1 MRFLDQINKVPTP
14 FNKEAGEAIALLFS
28 SQPNKINQL
37 IRGVGGCSPYLKGLL
52 EIEYDWVLSALDS
65 QENIL
70 NAEFSRLKKTPSS
83 EIKTALRVTKR
94 RVALWSALCDFSG
107 IWELNDVTNMLT
119 QFADLACQLAL
130 KVALET
136 ELSRGNIP
144 GLEIDHSPE
153 KTGMFVLAMGKMGAH
168 ELNYSSDIDLICF
181 FDETQFL
188 EEKYFDARKGFIRA
202 TRLMSSILS
211 DLTEDGYVF
220 RTDLRLRPDPSVN
233 PVCIATETAERYYE
247 SLGRTWERAAYIK
260 ARVVAGDTK
269 AGINFLHSL
278 TPFVWR
284 KYLDFAAIED
294 AHDIRLRIRE
304 HKGLGGALKL
314 LGHNIKLGSGGI
326 REIEFFTQT
335 RQLIAGGRDIDLR
348 VRGTIDGLK
357 NLSKKGWINKTVS
370 EKLISHY
377 TLYRNIE
384 HRLQMVHDAQTHDL
398 PKSIEG
404 MERLSCMMGTTP
416 DLLANNLLFS
426 LNEVNQLTEGFF
438 KPTKLDLTFSLSE
451 METKVVDRW
460 RSYPSLRS
468 PRAEHIFNRLRPKI
482 LEKIRSTDKS
492 NNALIAFDKF
502 LVGLPTG
509 VQLFSLFEANPQ
521 LIDLLVD
528 IVGTAPA
535 LANHLAKSP
544 VVFDAVIGGDFWT
557 PWPKLTTLERQLSN
571 LIKLET
577 DYEQK
582 LEVSRKW
589 KKEWHFRIGVHL
601 LRGITNVNQAGT
613 QYAELAET
621 VLKVIFP
628 VVISEFSKKYGKPPG
643 RGASIF
649 SMGSLGATHLNS
661 TSDLDLIVIY
671 DAEGIEFSDCPTP
684 LNSRLY
690 YTRLTQALVTAM
702 TVEMSQ
708 GKLYEVD
715 MRLRPSGRKGPVATS
730 WTSFKDY
737 QTNEAWAWEHLALTR
752 GRVICGN
759 SELSINIE
767 DFRLQLIKNVR
778 PEVAVRSLKEMR
790 EKIQK
795 IDLNNN
801 KWEFKQG
808 IGRMQDIEL
817 FSQLSTVINGQVT
830 RDVSSGLIAGS
841 ESGLLTNTQLDQI
854 LKTYKFLKEMNMA
867 TRLINDPSQE
877 FEKIS
882 TSGHSFI
889 LKLTKI
895 NTIKAL
901 NKNFEFQTK
910 RVAKI
915 INTVL
920 LSFV

>member
-28 SQPNKINQL
+28 SQPNKVNQL

-357 NLSKKGWINKTVS
+357 NLSKKGWIDKTVS

-416 DLLANNLLFS
+416 DLLAKDLLFS
-426 LNEVNQLTEGFF
+426 LKEVNQLTEGFF

>member
-181 FDETQFL
+181 FDETKFL

-335 RQLIAGGRDIDLR
+335 RQLIAGGRDMELR

-357 NLSKKGWINKTVS
+357 NLSKKGWIDKTVS

-416 DLLANNLLFS
+416 DLLAKDLLFS
-426 LNEVNQLTEGFF
+426 LKEVNQLTEGFF

-901 NKNFEFQTK
+901 SKNFEFQTK

>member
-52 EIEYDWVLSALDS
+52 EIEYDWVLSALGS

-416 DLLANNLLFS
+416 DLLAKDLLFS
-426 LNEVNQLTEGFF
+426 LKEVNQLTEGFF

>member
-52 EIEYDWVLSALDS
+52 EIEYEWVLSALGS

-107 IWELNDVTNMLT
+107 IWELDDVTNMLT

-416 DLLANNLLFS
+416 DLLAKDLLFS
-426 LNEVNQLTEGFF
+426 LKEVNQLTEGFF

-601 LRGITNVNQAGT
+601 LRGITNVDQAGA

-778 PEVAVRSLKEMR
+778 PKVAVRSLKEMR

-795 IDLNNN
+795 IDLNSN

>member
-52 EIEYDWVLSALDS
+52 EIEYEWVLSALDS

-416 DLLANNLLFS
+416 DLLAKDLLFS
-426 LNEVNQLTEGFF
+426 LKEVNQLTEGFF

-577 DYEQK
+577 GYEQK

>member
-52 EIEYDWVLSALDS
+52 EIEYEWVLSALDS

-416 DLLANNLLFS
+416 DLLANDLLFS
-426 LNEVNQLTEGFF
+426 LKEVNQLTEGFF

-582 LEVSRKW
+582 LEVARKW

>member
-28 SQPNKINQL
+28 SQPNKVNQL

-416 DLLANNLLFS
+416 DLLAKDLLFS
-426 LNEVNQLTEGFF
+426 LKEVNQLTEGFF

-817 FSQLSTVINGQVT
+817 FSQLSTVINGKIT

-841 ESGLLTNTQLDQI
+841 ESGLLTNTQLNQI

-901 NKNFEFQTK
+901 SKNFEFQTK

>member
-416 DLLANNLLFS
+416 DLLAKDLLFS
-426 LNEVNQLTEGFF
+426 LKEVNQLTEGFF

-901 NKNFEFQTK
+901 SKNFEFQTK

>member
-416 DLLANNLLFS
+416 DLLAKDLLFS
-426 LNEVNQLTEGFF
+426 LKEVNQLTEGFF

-830 RDVSSGLIAGS
+830 RDVSSGLIAGY

-867 TRLINDPSQE
+867 TRLINDSSQE

>member
-416 DLLANNLLFS
+416 DLLAKDLLFS
-426 LNEVNQLTEGFF
+426 LKEVNQLTEGFF

-817 FSQLSTVINGQVT
+817 FSQLSTVINGKVT

-841 ESGLLTNTQLDQI
+841 ESGLLTNTQLNQI

-901 NKNFEFQTK
+901 SKNFEFQTK

>member
-14 FNKEAGEAIALLFS
+14 FNKEAGETIALLFS

-52 EIEYDWVLSALDS
+52 EIEYEWVLSALGS

-416 DLLANNLLFS
+416 DLLAKDLLFS
-426 LNEVNQLTEGFF
+426 LKEVNQLTEGFF

>member
-335 RQLIAGGRDIDLR
+335 RQLIAGGRDMELR

-357 NLSKKGWINKTVS
+357 NLSKKGWIDKTVS

-416 DLLANNLLFS
+416 DLLAKDLLFS
-426 LNEVNQLTEGFF
+426 LKEVNQLTEGFF

>member
-52 EIEYDWVLSALDS
+52 EIEYEWVLSALGS

-416 DLLANNLLFS
+416 DLLAKDLLFS
-426 LNEVNQLTEGFF
+426 LKEVNQLTEGFF

>member
-14 FNKEAGEAIALLFS
+14 FNKEAGETIALLFS

-52 EIEYDWVLSALDS
+52 EIEYEWVLSALGS

-416 DLLANNLLFS
+416 DLLAKDLLFS
-426 LNEVNQLTEGFF
+426 LKEVNQLTEGFF

-867 TRLINDPSQE
+867 TKLINDPSQE

>member
-28 SQPNKINQL
+28 SQPNKVNQL

-416 DLLANNLLFS
+416 DLLAKDLLFS
-426 LNEVNQLTEGFF
+426 LKEVNQLTEGFF

-841 ESGLLTNTQLDQI
+841 ESGLLTNTQLNQI

>member
-107 IWELNDVTNMLT
+107 IWELDDVTNMLT

-335 RQLIAGGRDIDLR
+335 RQLIAGGRDMELR

-357 NLSKKGWINKTVS
+357 NLSKKGWIDKTVS

-416 DLLANNLLFS
+416 DLLAKDLLFS
-426 LNEVNQLTEGFF
+426 LKEVNQLTEGFF

-901 NKNFEFQTK
+901 SKNFEFQTK

>member
-335 RQLIAGGRDIDLR
+335 RQLIAGGRDMELR

-357 NLSKKGWINKTVS
+357 NLSKKGWIDKTVS

-416 DLLANNLLFS
+416 DLLAKDLLFS
-426 LNEVNQLTEGFF
+426 LKEVNQLTEGFF

-841 ESGLLTNTQLDQI
+841 ESGLLTNTQLNQI

>member
-28 SQPNKINQL
+28 SQPNKVNQL

-357 NLSKKGWINKTVS
+357 NLSKKGWIDKTVS

-416 DLLANNLLFS
+416 DLLAKDLLFS
-426 LNEVNQLTEGFF
+426 LKEVNQLTEGFF

-901 NKNFEFQTK
+901 SKNFEFQTK

>member
-335 RQLIAGGRDIDLR
+335 RQLIAGGRDMELR

-357 NLSKKGWINKTVS
+357 NLSKKGWIDKTVS

-416 DLLANNLLFS
+416 DLLAKDLLFS
-426 LNEVNQLTEGFF
+426 LKEVNQLTEGFF

-817 FSQLSTVINGQVT
+817 FSQLSTVINGKVT

-841 ESGLLTNTQLDQI
+841 ESGLLTNTQLNQI

>member
-52 EIEYDWVLSALDS
+52 EIEYEWVLSALDS

-416 DLLANNLLFS
+416 DLLAKDLLFS
-426 LNEVNQLTEGFF
+426 LKEVNQLTEGFF

>member
-314 LGHNIKLGSGGI
+314 LGHNIKLGFGGI

-416 DLLANNLLFS
+416 DLLAKDLLFS
-426 LNEVNQLTEGFF
+426 LKEVNQLTEGFF

>member
-14 FNKEAGEAIALLFS
+14 FNKEAGEAVALLFS

-52 EIEYDWVLSALDS
+52 EIEYEWVLSALGS

-107 IWELNDVTNMLT
+107 IWELDDVTNMLT

-416 DLLANNLLFS
+416 DLLAKDLLFS
-426 LNEVNQLTEGFF
+426 LKEVNQLTEGFF

-557 PWPKLTTLERQLSN
+557 PWPKLTTLESQLSN

>member
-28 SQPNKINQL
+28 SQPNKVNQL

-107 IWELNDVTNMLT
+107 IWELDDVTNMLT

-335 RQLIAGGRDIDLR
+335 RQLIAGGRDMELR

-357 NLSKKGWINKTVS
+357 NLSKKGWIDKTVS

-416 DLLANNLLFS
+416 DLLAKDLLFS
-426 LNEVNQLTEGFF
+426 LKEVNQLTEGFF

-817 FSQLSTVINGQVT
+817 FSQLSTVINGKVT

-901 NKNFEFQTK
+901 SKNFEFQTK

>member
-416 DLLANNLLFS
+416 DLLAKDLLFS
-426 LNEVNQLTEGFF
+426 LKEVNQLTEGFF

-601 LRGITNVNQAGT
+601 LRGITNVDQAGA

-671 DAEGIEFSDCPTP
+671 DAEGVEFSDCSTP

>member
-416 DLLANNLLFS
+416 DLLAKDLLFS
-426 LNEVNQLTEGFF
+426 LKEVNQLTEGFF

-841 ESGLLTNTQLDQI
+841 ESGLLTNTQLNQI

-901 NKNFEFQTK
+901 SKNFEFQTK

>member
-357 NLSKKGWINKTVS
+357 NLSKKGWIDKTVS

-416 DLLANNLLFS
+416 DLLAKDLLFS
-426 LNEVNQLTEGFF
+426 LKEVNQLTEGFF

-901 NKNFEFQTK
+901 DKNFEFQTK

>member
-1 MRFLDQINKVPTP
+1 MRFLDQINKIPTP

-335 RQLIAGGRDIDLR
+335 RQLIAGGRDMELR

-357 NLSKKGWINKTVS
+357 NLSKKGWIDKTVS

-416 DLLANNLLFS
+416 DLLAKDLLFS
-426 LNEVNQLTEGFF
+426 LKEVNQLTEGFF

-817 FSQLSTVINGQVT
+817 FSQLSTVINGKIT

-841 ESGLLTNTQLDQI
+841 ESGLLTNTQLNQI

-901 NKNFEFQTK
+901 SKNFEFQTK

>member
-335 RQLIAGGRDIDLR
+335 RQLIAGGRDMELR

-357 NLSKKGWINKTVS
+357 NLSKKGWIDKTVS

-416 DLLANNLLFS
+416 DLLAKDLLFS
-426 LNEVNQLTEGFF
+426 LKEVNQLTEGFF

-901 NKNFEFQTK
+901 SKNFEFQTK

>member
-335 RQLIAGGRDIDLR
+335 RQLIAGGRDMELR

-357 NLSKKGWINKTVS
+357 NLSKKGWIDKTVS

-416 DLLANNLLFS
+416 DLLAKDLLFS
-426 LNEVNQLTEGFF
+426 LKEVNQLTEGFF

-817 FSQLSTVINGQVT
+817 FSQLSTVINGKIT

-841 ESGLLTNTQLDQI
+841 ESGLLTNTQLNQI

>member
-1 MRFLDQINKVPTP
+1 MRFLDQINKIPTP

-107 IWELNDVTNMLT
+107 IWELDDVTNMLT

-181 FDETQFL
+181 FDETKFL

-335 RQLIAGGRDIDLR
+335 RQLIAGGRDMELR

-357 NLSKKGWINKTVS
+357 NLSKKGWIDKTVS

-416 DLLANNLLFS
+416 DLLAKDLLFS
-426 LNEVNQLTEGFF
+426 LKEVNQLTEGFF

-817 FSQLSTVINGQVT
+817 FSQLSTVINGKVT

-841 ESGLLTNTQLDQI
+841 ESGLLTNTQLNQI

-901 NKNFEFQTK
+901 SKNFEFQTK

>member
-335 RQLIAGGRDIDLR
+335 RQLIAGGRDMELR

-357 NLSKKGWINKTVS
+357 NLSKKGWIDKTVS

-416 DLLANNLLFS
+416 DLLAKDLLFS
-426 LNEVNQLTEGFF
+426 LKEVNQLTEGFF

-817 FSQLSTVINGQVT
+817 FSQLSTVINGKIT

-841 ESGLLTNTQLDQI
+841 ESGLLTNTQLNQI

-901 NKNFEFQTK
+901 SKNFEFQTK

>member
-416 DLLANNLLFS
+416 DLLAKDLLFS
-426 LNEVNQLTEGFF
+426 LKEVNQLTEGFF

-817 FSQLSTVINGQVT
+817 FSQLSTVING
-830 RDVSSGLIAGS
+830 
-841 ESGLLTNTQLDQI
+841 
-854 LKTYKFLKEMNMA
+854 
-867 TRLINDPSQE
+867 
-877 FEKIS
+877 
-882 TSGHSFI
+882 GH
-889 LKLTKI
+889 T
-895 NTIKAL
+895 
-901 NKNFEFQTK
+901 
-910 RVAKI
+910 
-915 INTVL
+915 
-920 LSFV
+920 

>member
-416 DLLANNLLFS
+416 DLLAKDLLFS
-426 LNEVNQLTEGFF
+426 LKEVNQLTEGFF

-841 ESGLLTNTQLDQI
+841 ESGLLTNTQLDEI

>member
-181 FDETQFL
+181 FDETKFL

-335 RQLIAGGRDIDLR
+335 RQLIAGGRDMELR

-357 NLSKKGWINKTVS
+357 NLSKKGWIDKTVS

-416 DLLANNLLFS
+416 DLLAKDLLFS
-426 LNEVNQLTEGFF
+426 LKEVNQLTEGFF

-841 ESGLLTNTQLDQI
+841 ESGLLTNTQLNQI

-901 NKNFEFQTK
+901 SKNFEFQTK

>member
-335 RQLIAGGRDIDLR
+335 RQLIAGGRDMELR

-404 MERLSCMMGTTP
+404 MERLSCMMGTAP
-416 DLLANNLLFS
+416 DLLAKDLLFS
-426 LNEVNQLTEGFF
+426 LKEVNQLTEGFF

-817 FSQLSTVINGQVT
+817 FSQLSTVINGKVT

>member
-1 MRFLDQINKVPTP
+1 
-14 FNKEAGEAIALLFS
+14 
-28 SQPNKINQL
+28 
-37 IRGVGGCSPYLKGLL
+37 
-52 EIEYDWVLSALDS
+52 
-65 QENIL
+65 
-70 NAEFSRLKKTPSS
+70 
-83 EIKTALRVTKR
+83 
-94 RVALWSALCDFSG
+94 
-107 IWELNDVTNMLT
+107 
-119 QFADLACQLAL
+119 
-130 KVALET
+130 
-136 ELSRGNIP
+136 
-144 GLEIDHSPE
+144 
-153 KTGMFVLAMGKMGAH
+153 
-168 ELNYSSDIDLICF
+168 
-181 FDETQFL
+181 
-188 EEKYFDARKGFIRA
+188 
-202 TRLMSSILS
+202 MSSILS

-416 DLLANNLLFS
+416 DLLAKDLLFS
-426 LNEVNQLTEGFF
+426 LKEVNQLTEGFF

>member
-52 EIEYDWVLSALDS
+52 EIEYEWVLSALGS

-416 DLLANNLLFS
+416 DLLAKDLLFS
-426 LNEVNQLTEGFF
+426 LKEVNQLTEGFF
-438 KPTKLDLTFSLSE
+438 KPTQLDLTFSLSE

>member
-416 DLLANNLLFS
+416 DLLAKDLLFS
-426 LNEVNQLTEGFF
+426 LKEVNQLTEGFF

-778 PEVAVRSLKEMR
+778 PKVAVRSLKEMR

-841 ESGLLTNTQLDQI
+841 ESGLLTNTQLDEI
-854 LKTYKFLKEMNMA
+854 LKTNKFLKEMNMA

>member
-357 NLSKKGWINKTVS
+357 NLSKKGWIDKTVS

-416 DLLANNLLFS
+416 DLLAKDLLFS
-426 LNEVNQLTEGFF
+426 LKEVNQLTEGFF

>member
-1 MRFLDQINKVPTP
+1 M
-14 FNKEAGEAIALLFS
+14 
-28 SQPNKINQL
+28 
-37 IRGVGGCSPYLKGLL
+37 
-52 EIEYDWVLSALDS
+52 
-65 QENIL
+65 
-70 NAEFSRLKKTPSS
+70 
-83 EIKTALRVTKR
+83 
-94 RVALWSALCDFSG
+94 
-107 IWELNDVTNMLT
+107 
-119 QFADLACQLAL
+119 
-130 KVALET
+130 
-136 ELSRGNIP
+136 
-144 GLEIDHSPE
+144 
-153 KTGMFVLAMGKMGAH
+153 
-168 ELNYSSDIDLICF
+168 
-181 FDETQFL
+181 
-188 EEKYFDARKGFIRA
+188 
-202 TRLMSSILS
+202 
-211 DLTEDGYVF
+211 
-220 RTDLRLRPDPSVN
+220 
-233 PVCIATETAERYYE
+233 
-247 SLGRTWERAAYIK
+247 
-260 ARVVAGDTK
+260 VAGDTK

-335 RQLIAGGRDIDLR
+335 RQLIAGGRDMELR

-357 NLSKKGWINKTVS
+357 NLSKKGWIDKTVS

-416 DLLANNLLFS
+416 DLLAKDLLFS
-426 LNEVNQLTEGFF
+426 LKEVNQLTEGFF

-817 FSQLSTVINGQVT
+817 FSQLSTVINGKVT

-841 ESGLLTNTQLDQI
+841 ESGLLTNTQLNQI

-901 NKNFEFQTK
+901 SKNFEFQTK